1 MIKIQIRHNM
11 AFLSK
16 VGRIF
21 RQTSTHVTASNSML
35 QSIRCMSSSKI
46 FVGGISYSTDEF
58 GLREAFSKYGEV
70 VDAKIIVDRETG
82 RSRGFA
88 FVTFTSTE
96 EASNAMQLDGQD
108 LHGRRIRVNYATER
122 GSGFGGRGF
131 GGPGGGYGAA
141 GGGYGGGG
149 AGGYGAPAGGYGG
162 GSYGGNAGAY
172 GGNSPY
178 GGNAGGD
185 GYGSN
190 FGGGYGVAGGVGG
203 SDNFA
208 QGSSSSAGFD
218 DKFSSDVPLGNDT
231 DHQLESL
238 AMTINLVAQRTVN
251 QRLAQMGDT
260 VGSFVYGPCEVI
272 KQRMQIQSTSSSWS
286 SFISRKSVP
295 VKPRGDMYGY
305 YTGMFQAGCSIW
317 KEQGPKGL
325 YAGYWSTLARDVPF
339 AGLMV
344 SFYEALKDLTDE
356 GKKKFPQFGVNSSVE
371 GLVLGGLAGGLGA
384 YLTTPLDVV
393 KTRLPVQ
400 GTTIKYVSSEIGK
413 QHPQGISRTCFD

>member
-1 MIKIQIRHNM
+1 M

-96 EASNAMQLDGQD
+96 EASNAMELDGQD

-131 GGPGGGYGAA
+131 GGPGGGYGA
-141 GGGYGGGG
+141 
-149 AGGYGAPAGGYGG
+149 PAGGYGG
-162 GSYGGNAGAY
+162 GSGGGGGYGTPSGGYGGGSSYGGNAGGGGY
-172 GGNSPY
+172 GGNSAY

-190 FGGGYGVAGGVGG
+190 FGVAGGVGG

-208 QGSSSSAGFD
+208 QDSSSSAGFD

-231 DHQLESL
+231 DHQLES
-238 AMTINLVAQRTVN
+238 
-251 QRLAQMGDT
+251 GEEFG
-260 VGSFVYGPCEVI
+260 GS
-272 KQRMQIQSTSSSWS
+272 
-286 SFISRKSVP
+286 
-295 VKPRGDMYGY
+295 DN
-305 YTGMFQAGCSIW
+305 
-317 KEQGPKGL
+317 
-325 YAGYWSTLARDVPF
+325 
-339 AGLMV
+339 
-344 SFYEALKDLTDE
+344 
-356 GKKKFPQFGVNSSVE
+356 QFGDSENGQTEV
-371 GLVLGGLAGGLGA
+371 GPDGFDQTDDG
-384 YLTTPLDVV
+384 DVA
-393 KTRLPVQ
+393 KRA
-400 GTTIKYVSSEIGK
+400 
-413 QHPQGISRTCFD
+413 

>member
-1 MIKIQIRHNM
+1 M

-16 VGRIF
+16 VGRILS
-21 RQTSTHVTASNSML
+21 QTSAHVTASSSML

-122 GSGFGGRGF
+122 GGGFGGRGF
-131 GGPGGGYGAA
+131 GGPDGGNAGGYG

-149 AGGYGAPAGGYGG
+149 GGYGAPAGGYGG
-162 GSYGGNAGAY
+162 NSSSGG
-172 GGNSPY
+172 
-178 GGNAGGD
+178 

-208 QGSSSSAGFD
+208 QGSSTSAGFD
-218 DKFSSDVPLGNDT
+218 DKFSSNEPLGNDT
-231 DHQLESL
+231 DHQLE
-238 AMTINLVAQRTVN
+238 
-251 QRLAQMGDT
+251 G
-260 VGSFVYGPCEVI
+260 GE
-272 KQRMQIQSTSSSWS
+272 
-286 SFISRKSVP
+286 
-295 VKPRGDMYGY
+295 
-305 YTGMFQAGCSIW
+305 
-317 KEQGPKGL
+317 E
-325 YAGYWSTLARDVPF
+325 
-339 AGLMV
+339 
-344 SFYEALKDLTDE
+344 
-356 GKKKFPQFGVNSSVE
+356 QFGGSDNQFGDSE
-371 GLVLGGLAGGLGA
+371 NGKTENGFDQTDDGD
-384 YLTTPLDVV
+384 DVA
-393 KTRLPVQ
+393 KRA
-400 GTTIKYVSSEIGK
+400 
-413 QHPQGISRTCFD
+413 

>member
-1 MIKIQIRHNM
+1 M

-16 VGRIF
+16 VGKIF
-21 RQTSTHVTASNSML
+21 RQTSTHVTTSNSML

-131 GGPGGGYGAA
+131 GGPGGGNAGGYGAPS
-141 GGGYGGGG
+141 GGYGGGG
-149 AGGYGAPAGGYGG
+149 GYGAPGGGYGGGGYGAPAGGYGG
-162 GSYGGNAGAY
+162 GPSYGGNAGGGGY

-178 GGNAGGD
+178 GGNAVGD

-190 FGGGYGVAGGVGG
+190 VGGGGYGVAGGVGG

-208 QGSSSSAGFD
+208 QGSSSNAGFD
-218 DKFSSDVPLGNDT
+218 DKFSSNEPLGNDT
-231 DHQLESL
+231 DHQLES
-238 AMTINLVAQRTVN
+238 A
-251 QRLAQMGDT
+251 GD
-260 VGSFVYGPCEVI
+260 E
-272 KQRMQIQSTSSSWS
+272 
-286 SFISRKSVP
+286 
-295 VKPRGDMYGY
+295 
-305 YTGMFQAGCSIW
+305 
-317 KEQGPKGL
+317 
-325 YAGYWSTLARDVPF
+325 
-339 AGLMV
+339 
-344 SFYEALKDLTDE
+344 
-356 GKKKFPQFGVNSSVE
+356 QFGGSDNQF
-371 GLVLGGLAGGLGA
+371 GGSENGQTEVAPDGFDQPDDG
-384 YLTTPLDVV
+384 DVA
-393 KTRLPVQ
+393 KRA
-400 GTTIKYVSSEIGK
+400 
-413 QHPQGISRTCFD
+413 

>member
-1 MIKIQIRHNM
+1 M

-21 RQTSTHVTASNSML
+21 RQTSTHVSASNSML

-131 GGPGGGYGAA
+131 GGPGGGN
-141 GGGYGGGG
+141 

-162 GSYGGNAGAY
+162 GGGYGAPAGGYGGGGYGAPAGGYGGNSPYGGNDGGY

-178 GGNAGGD
+178 GGNAVGGGD

-203 SDNFA
+203 SDNYA

-218 DKFSSDVPLGNDT
+218 DKFSSNEPLGNDT
-231 DHQLESL
+231 DHQLESG
-238 AMTINLVAQRTVN
+238 
-251 QRLAQMGDT
+251 GD
-260 VGSFVYGPCEVI
+260 E
-272 KQRMQIQSTSSSWS
+272 
-286 SFISRKSVP
+286 
-295 VKPRGDMYGY
+295 
-305 YTGMFQAGCSIW
+305 
-317 KEQGPKGL
+317 
-325 YAGYWSTLARDVPF
+325 
-339 AGLMV
+339 
-344 SFYEALKDLTDE
+344 
-356 GKKKFPQFGVNSSVE
+356 QFGGSDNQFGDSEKGQTEV
-371 GLVLGGLAGGLGA
+371 GPDGFDQTDDG
-384 YLTTPLDVV
+384 DVA
-393 KTRLPVQ
+393 KRA
-400 GTTIKYVSSEIGK
+400 
-413 QHPQGISRTCFD
+413 

>member
-1 MIKIQIRHNM
+1 M

-21 RQTSTHVTASNSML
+21 SQTSAHVTASSSML

-122 GSGFGGRGF
+122 GGGFGGGN
-131 GGPGGGYGAA
+131 
-141 GGGYGGGG
+141 

-162 GSYGGNAGAY
+162 GGYGGGGGGYGAPAGGY
-172 GGNSPY
+172 GGNSAY
-178 GGNAGGD
+178 GGNAGGGGYGGNSSYGNPVGGGYGGNSSSGGNPVGGGGG

-208 QGSSSSAGFD
+208 QGSSTSAGFD
-218 DKFSSDVPLGNDT
+218 DKFSSNEPLGNDT
-231 DHQLESL
+231 DHQLE
-238 AMTINLVAQRTVN
+238 
-251 QRLAQMGDT
+251 G
-260 VGSFVYGPCEVI
+260 GE
-272 KQRMQIQSTSSSWS
+272 
-286 SFISRKSVP
+286 
-295 VKPRGDMYGY
+295 
-305 YTGMFQAGCSIW
+305 
-317 KEQGPKGL
+317 E
-325 YAGYWSTLARDVPF
+325 
-339 AGLMV
+339 
-344 SFYEALKDLTDE
+344 
-356 GKKKFPQFGVNSSVE
+356 QFGGSDNQFGDSDNGKTE
-371 GLVLGGLAGGLGA
+371 NGFDQTDDGD
-384 YLTTPLDVV
+384 DVA
-393 KTRLPVQ
+393 KRA
-400 GTTIKYVSSEIGK
+400 
-413 QHPQGISRTCFD
+413 

>member
-1 MIKIQIRHNM
+1 M

-141 GGGYGGGG
+141 GG
-149 AGGYGAPAGGYGG
+149 
-162 GSYGGNAGAY
+162 SYGGNAGAY

-231 DHQLESL
+231 DHQLES
-238 AMTINLVAQRTVN
+238 A
-251 QRLAQMGDT
+251 GD
-260 VGSFVYGPCEVI
+260 
-272 KQRMQIQSTSSSWS
+272 
-286 SFISRKSVP
+286 
-295 VKPRGDMYGY
+295 DN
-305 YTGMFQAGCSIW
+305 
-317 KEQGPKGL
+317 
-325 YAGYWSTLARDVPF
+325 
-339 AGLMV
+339 
-344 SFYEALKDLTDE
+344 
-356 GKKKFPQFGVNSSVE
+356 QFG
-371 GLVLGGLAGGLGA
+371 G
-384 YLTTPLDVV
+384 
-393 KTRLPVQ
+393 
-400 GTTIKYVSSEIGK
+400 SENGQSEVGPDGVDQTDDGDFAK
-413 QHPQGISRTCFD
+413 RA

>member
-1 MIKIQIRHNM
+1 M

-21 RQTSTHVTASNSML
+21 RQTSTHVNVSKSML

-131 GGPGGGYGAA
+131 GGPGGGYGAPGGGYGA
-141 GGGYGGGG
+141 PGGGYGGGG

-162 GSYGGNAGAY
+162 GSYGGNAGGGGY
-172 GGNSPY
+172 GGNAPY
-178 GGNAGGD
+178 GGNAVGGGD

-203 SDNFA
+203 SDNFS
-208 QGSSSSAGFD
+208 QGSSSGAGFD
-218 DKFSSDVPLGNDT
+218 DKFSSNEPLGNDT
-231 DHQLESL
+231 DHQLES
-238 AMTINLVAQRTVN
+238 
-251 QRLAQMGDT
+251 
-260 VGSFVYGPCEVI
+260 
-272 KQRMQIQSTSSSWS
+272 
-286 SFISRKSVP
+286 
-295 VKPRGDMYGY
+295 
-305 YTGMFQAGCSIW
+305 AGV
-317 KEQGPKGL
+317 
-325 YAGYWSTLARDVPF
+325 DN
-339 AGLMV
+339 
-344 SFYEALKDLTDE
+344 
-356 GKKKFPQFGVNSSVE
+356 QFGGSDNQFGDSENSQTEV
-371 GLVLGGLAGGLGA
+371 GPDGFDQTDDG
-384 YLTTPLDVV
+384 DVA
-393 KTRLPVQ
+393 KRA
-400 GTTIKYVSSEIGK
+400 
-413 QHPQGISRTCFD
+413 

>member
-1 MIKIQIRHNM
+1 
-11 AFLSK
+11 
-16 VGRIF
+16 
-21 RQTSTHVTASNSML
+21 ML

-131 GGPGGGYGAA
+131 GGPGGGYGAP

-149 AGGYGAPAGGYGG
+149 GYGAPGGYGGGGGGYGAPAGGYGG
-162 GSYGGNAGAY
+162 GGAGGYDAPAGGY

-178 GGNAGGD
+178 GGNSGGD
-185 GYGSN
+185 
-190 FGGGYGVAGGVGG
+190 GYGVAGGVGG

-218 DKFSSDVPLGNDT
+218 DKFSSNEPLGNGT
-231 DHQLESL
+231 DHQLES
-238 AMTINLVAQRTVN
+238 A
-251 QRLAQMGDT
+251 GD
-260 VGSFVYGPCEVI
+260 E
-272 KQRMQIQSTSSSWS
+272 
-286 SFISRKSVP
+286 
-295 VKPRGDMYGY
+295 
-305 YTGMFQAGCSIW
+305 
-317 KEQGPKGL
+317 
-325 YAGYWSTLARDVPF
+325 
-339 AGLMV
+339 
-344 SFYEALKDLTDE
+344 
-356 GKKKFPQFGVNSSVE
+356 QFGGSDNQFGDSE
-371 GLVLGGLAGGLGA
+371 NGQTEAGADGFDQTDDG
-384 YLTTPLDVV
+384 DVA
-393 KTRLPVQ
+393 KRA
-400 GTTIKYVSSEIGK
+400 
-413 QHPQGISRTCFD
+413 

>member
-1 MIKIQIRHNM
+1 M

-21 RQTSTHVTASNSML
+21 RQTSTHVAASSSML

-131 GGPGGGYGAA
+131 GGPGGGYGGGGGYGAPGGGYGA
-141 GGGYGGGG
+141 PAGGYGGGG

-162 GSYGGNAGAY
+162 NTGGGGGY

-185 GYGSN
+185 GHGSN
-190 FGGGYGVAGGVGG
+190 VGGGYGVAGGVGG

-218 DKFSSDVPLGNDT
+218 DKFSSNEPLGNDT
-231 DHQLESL
+231 DHQLEN
-238 AMTINLVAQRTVN
+238 A
-251 QRLAQMGDT
+251 GD
-260 VGSFVYGPCEVI
+260 E
-272 KQRMQIQSTSSSWS
+272 
-286 SFISRKSVP
+286 
-295 VKPRGDMYGY
+295 
-305 YTGMFQAGCSIW
+305 
-317 KEQGPKGL
+317 
-325 YAGYWSTLARDVPF
+325 
-339 AGLMV
+339 
-344 SFYEALKDLTDE
+344 
-356 GKKKFPQFGVNSSVE
+356 QFGGSDNQFGDSENGQTEVGPE
-371 GLVLGGLAGGLGA
+371 GFDQTDDG
-384 YLTTPLDVV
+384 DVA
-393 KTRLPVQ
+393 KRA
-400 GTTIKYVSSEIGK
+400 
-413 QHPQGISRTCFD
+413 

>member
-1 MIKIQIRHNM
+1 M

-21 RQTSTHVTASNSML
+21 RQTSTNVTASSSML
-35 QSIRCMSSSKI
+35 QSIRCMSSSKV

-131 GGPGGGYGAA
+131 GAPGGGYGGGGGGYGAPGGGYGGGGGYGA
-141 GGGYGGGG
+141 PPGGYGGGG
-149 AGGYGAPAGGYGG
+149 AGGYDAPAGGYGG
-162 GSYGGNAGAY
+162 GAGGYGAPGGGY

-185 GYGSN
+185 
-190 FGGGYGVAGGVGG
+190 GYGVAGGVGG

-208 QGSSSSAGFD
+208 QGSSSSAAFD
-218 DKFSSDVPLGNDT
+218 DKFSSNESLGNDT
-231 DHQLESL
+231 DHQLES
-238 AMTINLVAQRTVN
+238 
-251 QRLAQMGDT
+251 
-260 VGSFVYGPCEVI
+260 
-272 KQRMQIQSTSSSWS
+272 
-286 SFISRKSVP
+286 
-295 VKPRGDMYGY
+295 
-305 YTGMFQAGCSIW
+305 AGG
-317 KEQGPKGL
+317 E
-325 YAGYWSTLARDVPF
+325 
-339 AGLMV
+339 
-344 SFYEALKDLTDE
+344 
-356 GKKKFPQFGVNSSVE
+356 QFGGSENGQAEV
-371 GLVLGGLAGGLGA
+371 GPDGFDQPDDG
-384 YLTTPLDVV
+384 DVA
-393 KTRLPVQ
+393 KRA
-400 GTTIKYVSSEIGK
+400 
-413 QHPQGISRTCFD
+413 

>member
-1 MIKIQIRHNM
+1 MQIRPNM

-108 LHGRRIRVNYATER
+108 LHGRRLRVNYATER

-231 DHQLESL
+231 DHQLES
-238 AMTINLVAQRTVN
+238 A
-251 QRLAQMGDT
+251 GD
-260 VGSFVYGPCEVI
+260 
-272 KQRMQIQSTSSSWS
+272 
-286 SFISRKSVP
+286 
-295 VKPRGDMYGY
+295 DN
-305 YTGMFQAGCSIW
+305 
-317 KEQGPKGL
+317 
-325 YAGYWSTLARDVPF
+325 
-339 AGLMV
+339 
-344 SFYEALKDLTDE
+344 
-356 GKKKFPQFGVNSSVE
+356 QFGGSENGQSEVGPDGVDQTDD
-371 GLVLGGLAGGLGA
+371 G
-384 YLTTPLDVV
+384 DVA
-393 KTRLPVQ
+393 KRA
-400 GTTIKYVSSEIGK
+400 
-413 QHPQGISRTCFD
+413 

>member
-1 MIKIQIRHNM
+1 M

-21 RQTSTHVTASNSML
+21 SQTSAHVTASSSML

-122 GSGFGGRGF
+122 GGGFGGRGF
-131 GGPGGGYGAA
+131 GGPDGGN
-141 GGGYGGGG
+141 

-162 GSYGGNAGAY
+162 GGYGGGGGGYGAPAGGYGGNSSYGGNAGGGGY
-172 GGNSPY
+172 GGNSSYGGNPVGGGYGANSSY
-178 GGNAGGD
+178 GGNAVGGGYGGNSSSGGNPVGGGD
-185 GYGSN
+185 YGSN

-208 QGSSSSAGFD
+208 QGSSTSAGFD
-218 DKFSSDVPLGNDT
+218 EKFSSNEPLGNDT
-231 DHQLESL
+231 DHQLE
-238 AMTINLVAQRTVN
+238 
-251 QRLAQMGDT
+251 G
-260 VGSFVYGPCEVI
+260 GE
-272 KQRMQIQSTSSSWS
+272 
-286 SFISRKSVP
+286 
-295 VKPRGDMYGY
+295 
-305 YTGMFQAGCSIW
+305 
-317 KEQGPKGL
+317 E
-325 YAGYWSTLARDVPF
+325 
-339 AGLMV
+339 
-344 SFYEALKDLTDE
+344 
-356 GKKKFPQFGVNSSVE
+356 QFGGSNNQFGDSE
-371 GLVLGGLAGGLGA
+371 NGKTENGFDQTDDGD
-384 YLTTPLDVV
+384 DVA
-393 KTRLPVQ
+393 KRA
-400 GTTIKYVSSEIGK
+400 
-413 QHPQGISRTCFD
+413 

>member
-1 MIKIQIRHNM
+1 M

-21 RQTSTHVTASNSML
+21 RQTSAHVTASNSML

-96 EASNAMQLDGQD
+96 EASNAMELDGQD

-131 GGPGGGYGAA
+131 GGPGGGYGAPA
-141 GGGYGGGG
+141 GGYGGGG
-149 AGGYGAPAGGYGG
+149 AGGGGYGG
-162 GSYGGNAGAY
+162 
-172 GGNSPY
+172 NSAY

-190 FGGGYGVAGGVGG
+190 FGVAGGVGG

-231 DHQLESL
+231 DHQLES
-238 AMTINLVAQRTVN
+238 
-251 QRLAQMGDT
+251 G
-260 VGSFVYGPCEVI
+260 E
-272 KQRMQIQSTSSSWS
+272 
-286 SFISRKSVP
+286 
-295 VKPRGDMYGY
+295 
-305 YTGMFQAGCSIW
+305 
-317 KEQGPKGL
+317 
-325 YAGYWSTLARDVPF
+325 
-339 AGLMV
+339 
-344 SFYEALKDLTDE
+344 
-356 GKKKFPQFGVNSSVE
+356 QFGGSDNQFGDSENRQTEV
-371 GLVLGGLAGGLGA
+371 GPDGFDQTDDG
-384 YLTTPLDVV
+384 DVA
-393 KTRLPVQ
+393 KRA
-400 GTTIKYVSSEIGK
+400 
-413 QHPQGISRTCFD
+413 